1 MSVGTLLYTWMNGR
15 QVGTDSFGNR
25 YYEHKSR
32 TRRDGRHPRWVL
44 YKGMVEASK
53 VPAEWHGWLHYS
65 VNDVPSVDDPQ
76 RFEWQK
82 DHLPNLTGTRYAY
95 RPPGHILRGGKRDH
109 ATGDYEP
116 WTPA

>member
-1 MSVGTLLYTWMNGR
+1 MDVGTLLYTWLNGR
-15 QVGTDSFGNR
+15 LVGADAFGNR

-32 TRRDGRHPRWVL
+32 IRPDGRRKRWVL
-44 YKGMVEASK
+44 YSGMAEASK
-53 VPAEWHGWLHYS
+53 VPPDWHGWLHHI
-65 VNDVPSVDDPQ
+65 DDEPGGGGEP

-82 DHLPNLTGTRYAY
+82 DHLPNLTGTPYAY
-95 RPPGHILRGGKRDH
+95 RPPGHALRGGRRDR